1 MTVDARSTGFAI
13 HPGGKTI
20 LAHDPRQ
27 PCLFV
32 GRGEPHV
39 HATLGHFDV
48 SQELLARIPLT
59 HAETSGAVTRFAAGE
74 GEPWLLEVTVV
85 SSGDDAVLELKA
97 LDPTLNRLWLRVPA
111 DAGEHV
117 WGGGEQFSHFDLR
130 GRHFPLWCSEP
141 GVGRDPAS
149 PLFQQVEGRRK
160 GSGGSYAHTNYPQP
174 TFISSR
180 RYALHVDSFAYAAFD
195 FRAADFHEIEV
206 WEIPARIEIWAR
218 PHFTQLVTALSQR
231 FGRQPPLPEW
241 LLKGAVIGL
250 KDGDNSFARLQR
262 YEAAG
267 VAVSGLWCED
277 WVGLRITSFG
287 SRLFWD
293 WQWNAERYPDLPARI
308 AELKARDI
316 RFLGYANPY
325 LAIDGPLYADAA
337 AKGYLVM
344 RPDTDEPYVIDFG
357 EFHCGH
363 VDFTNPAA
371 ADWFADEIIGG
382 KMIDFGLSGWMA
394 DFAEYLPVDARLHSG
409 ESGMTAHNR
418 WPALWAQ
425 VNAKGIAG
433 RGQTGEMMVFM
444 RSGAAGVQGDC
455 PMLWAGD
462 QSVDFS
468 RHDGIGTVVCAA
480 LSAGLLGNAHHHSDC
495 GGYTSLFDT
504 TRDAELAMRW
514 AEMSAFTS
522 MIRTHEGNRP
532 RLNVQYDD
540 DPELL
545 AHFAKMTR
553 IYAHLAPLLRR
564 LSLEASETGLPIQRP
579 LFLHFE
585 DDAPSYANQTS
596 YLLGPDLLVAPVLAA
611 GRSEWSTWLPAG
623 ANWVHVWS
631 GVEHAGGQ
639 SVTVAA
645 PFGQPP
651 VFYRAGSAD
660 AGLFAGIVS
669 A

>member
-1 MTVDARSTGFAI
+1 MTADRRDNVFAI
-13 HPGGKTI
+13 EIDGKPI
-20 LAHDPRQ
+20 LRHTPAV

-32 GRGEPHV
+32 GRGEAHV
-39 HATLGHFDV
+39 HARLGHFDL
-48 SQELLARIPLT
+48 SQNIAERIALT
-59 HAETSGAVTRFAAGE
+59 HAETSGDVTRFAASEDG
-74 GEPWLLEVTVV
+74 PWLLELKSTLRG
-85 SSGDDAVLELKA
+85 SDAVLELTA

-111 DAGEHV
+111 ERAEHV
-117 WGGGEQFSHFDLR
+117 WGGGEQFSYFDLR
-130 GRHFPLWCSEP
+130 GRHYPLWCSEP
-141 GVGRDPAS
+141 GVGRDPS
-149 PLFQQVEGRRK
+149 SKLFQQVEERRK
-160 GSGGSYAHTNYPQP
+160 GNGGSYAHTNFPQP
-174 TFISSR
+174 TFLSSR

-195 FRAADFHEIEV
+195 FRDAHFHEIEV
-206 WEIPARIEIWAR
+206 WEIPARIELWSR
-218 PHFTQLVTALSQR
+218 PHFTDLVSALSAR

-267 VAVSGLWCED
+267 VAISGLWCED

-287 SRLFWD
+287 NRLFWD
-293 WQWNAERYPDLPARI
+293 WQWNPERYPDLPARI
-308 AELKARDI
+308 AELKARGI

-337 AKGYLVM
+337 ARGFLVM
-344 RPDTDEPYVIDFG
+344 RPDADEPYVIDFG

-371 ADWFADEIIGG
+371 ADWFADSIIGE

-394 DFAEYLPVDARLHSG
+394 DFGEYLPVDARLASG

-418 WPALWAQ
+418 WPALWGE
-425 VNAKGIAG
+425 VNARGIAG

-444 RSGAAGVQGDC
+444 RSGAAGVQRHC

-468 RHDGIGTVVCAA
+468 RHDGLGTVICAA

-532 RLNVQYDD
+532 RQNVQYDD
-540 DPELL
+540 DPEVL

-553 IYAHLAPLLRR
+553 IYAHLAPLIRR
-564 LSLEASETGLPIQRP
+564 LSHEASSTGLPIQRP

-585 DDAPSYANQTS
+585 DDQQCYANQTS
-596 YLLGPDLLVAPVLAA
+596 YLLGPDLLVAPVLDA
-611 GRSEWSTWLPAG
+611 GRTDWTTWLPNG

-631 GVEHAGGQ
+631 GAEHAGGQ
-639 SVTVAA
+639 TVTVAA

-660 AGLFAGIVS
+660 AALFAGIAS